1 VPTPKVLTPQ
11 PKPALWPV
19 DMPLAPRPS
28 WPLWTAVAGKGGAGK
43 SVVAGTLARVLA
55 RRGHRVLAIDTDPMP
70 GLASSLGVA
79 EPPVPPLM
87 EAAFK
92 PEGGPWR
99 FVPGVGP
106 ATVVRRYTTAAP
118 DGVRM
123 LQLGKADKDGLTA
136 VNASVSAFLVFVR
149 RMHEAQSLRTW
160 AVVGDLAAG
169 PRQPGAGFT
178 PYASVYLVM
187 VEGTSQSALTA
198 RRVARLARGPL
209 GADVIFVASKVT
221 GTGDRSRIERLL
233 GEPVQLAIPM
243 DPAVRNA
250 ERAHLAVLDAAP
262 DAPVVAAVEHLADI
276 IEQREAAA

>member
-1 VPTPKVLTPQ
+1 MRTVVTPH

-19 DMPLAPRPS
+19 DMPFTPRPS
-28 WPLWTAVAGKGGAGK
+28 APLWMAVAGKGGAGK

-55 RRGHRVLAIDTDPMP
+55 RRGRRVLAIDTDPMP
-70 GLASSLGVA
+70 GLSSSLGVSD
-79 EPPVPPLM
+79 PPVPLLM
-87 EAAFK
+87 DAALK
-92 PEGGPWR
+92 PEGHPWR
-99 FVPGVGP
+99 LAPGVGP
-106 ATVVRRYTTAAP
+106 AAVVRRYTTPAP

-123 LQLGKADKDGLTA
+123 LQLGKADKDGLAA

-149 RMHEAQSLRTW
+149 RMHEAPSLRQW

-178 PYASVYLVM
+178 PYASLYVVM
-187 VEGTSQSALTA
+187 VEATSQSVLTA

-209 GADVIFVASKVT
+209 GADVIFAASKVT
-221 GTGDRSRIERLL
+221 GRSDRAQIERLL
-233 GEPVQLAIPM
+233 GEPVQLAIPV
-243 DPAVRNA
+243 DPAVRDA

-276 IEQREAAA
+276 LEQRTEAS